1 MFSSRKGFWVVTWCL
16 MFFFLKKKIIK
27 FKLGFCR
34 RFFGQVLWVGSVCE
48 PFWSGNWVHHSSFHK
63 HDVSF
68 IRCYKMQL
76 LLFLL
81 YDVYEKC
88 ANWVFWVV
96 DQSGQSKGLIVII
109 VAGGKIHAK
118 WTAIGTWFHMVFR
131 KLSSPKFQISMS
143 CGGSLL

>member
-1 MFSSRKGFWVVTWCL
+1 M
-16 MFFFLKKKIIK
+16 
-27 FKLGFCR
+27 
-34 RFFGQVLWVGSVCE
+34 GSVCE

-118 WTAIGTWFHMVFR
+118 
-131 KLSSPKFQISMS
+131 
-143 CGGSLL
+143 